1 MTVNA
6 SRCLNATSSSRM
18 RIFERD
24 ADRAFRYLDGMELT
38 AEAVLF
44 DIDGTLVDST
54 PVVERTWRSWARN
67 HDVNAEEVLRVCHG
81 RRTED
86 TVAMFVPEED
96 LASATDELEQLELH
110 DFDGV
115 TALPAAARLLA
126 SLPPDRWAA
135 VTSGSQ
141 QLMRARLAVA
151 GLPVPA
157 VLIAADDVTEGK
169 PSPQGYRLAAQTLG
183 VDIRRCIVVEDAPA
197 GIGAGLASDAIATIA
212 VSTSHDPAQ
221 LRAATVVIR
230 DLSAL
235 EITTVDGALRVV
247 AHAL

>member
-1 MTVNA
+1 
-6 SRCLNATSSSRM
+6 
-18 RIFERD
+18 
-24 ADRAFRYLDGMELT
+24 MEFT
-38 AEAVLF
+38 AEAILF
-44 DIDGTLVDST
+44 DIHGTLVDST
-54 PVVERTWRSWARN
+54 PVVERTWRSWASH
-67 HDVNAEEVLRVCHG
+67 HDVDIEEVLRVCHG
-81 RRTED
+81 RRSED

-96 LASATDELEQLELH
+96 RAAATLELEQLELH
-110 DFDGV
+110 DLDDV

-126 SLPPDRWAA
+126 SLPADRWAA

-169 PSPQGYRLAAQTLG
+169 PSPQGYRLAAERLG

-197 GIGAGLASDAIATIA
+197 GIDAGLASEAAATIA
-212 VSTSHDPAQ
+212 VSTSHDAAHLP
-221 LRAATVVIR
+221 AATVVVR

-235 EITTVDGALRVV
+235 DVTTENGSLRVV
-247 AHAL
+247 ANAA